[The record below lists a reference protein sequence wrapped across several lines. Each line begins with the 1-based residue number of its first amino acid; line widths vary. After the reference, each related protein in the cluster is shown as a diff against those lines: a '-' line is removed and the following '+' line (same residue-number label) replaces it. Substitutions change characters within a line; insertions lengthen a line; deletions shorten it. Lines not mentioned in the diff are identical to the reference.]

1 MALPPQTVLLPS
13 GMTLDYVE
21 QGSRSGTP
29 VLLVHA
35 IADSRRAFEPLM
47 GRLPGSVR
55 ALAMSQR
62 GHGDSSTPDA
72 DYRPH
77 DFASDLLAFMNELEV
92 SAAVIVGGSSGGVV
106 ARRFAIDHPD
116 RTIGLVLLGSPLALG
131 DKAGVREMWES
142 TFSTLTDPVDPTM
155 VREFAEMTVGPS
167 VPCDLFEIIVE
178 ENLKPSARVWR
189 ETMRGLIED
198 DSARELDRI
207 AVPTLVVWGDQ
218 DSILSRSDQEAMTA
232 AIPGARL
239 IVYEGAG
246 HTFYWEDP
254 GRVAADIATFVE
266 SLER

>member
-1 MALPPQTVLLPS
+1 MDLPARTVLLPS

-21 QGSRSGTP
+21 RGSRSGTP

-47 GRLPGSVR
+47 GHLPASIR
-55 ALAMSQR
+55 AFAMSQR
-62 GHGDSSTPDA
+62 GHGDSSTPEA
-72 DYRPH
+72 DYRPQ
-77 DFASDLLAFMNELEV
+77 DFASDLLAFMNELDLN
-92 SAAVIVGGSSGGVV
+92 AAVIAGGSSGGVV

-116 RTIGLVLLGSPLALG
+116 RTMGLVLLGSPLALG
-131 DKAGVREMWES
+131 EKPGVREMWES
-142 TFSTLTDPVDPTM
+142 TFSTLTDPIDPAM
-155 VREFAEMTVGPS
+155 VREFAEMTVAPT
-167 VPCDLFEIIVE
+167 VARDLFEIILE

-198 DSARELDRI
+198 DSARELGRI
-207 AVPTLVVWGDQ
+207 AAPTLVVWGDG

-232 AIPGARL
+232 AIPDARL
-239 IVYEGAG
+239 IVHEGAG

-254 GRVAADIATFVE
+254 ERVAADIATFVE